1 MNQSN
6 SAISL
11 EKLVK
16 VYIKIREERV
26 KLKQDFTD
34 RDHKLDEQMETIK
47 EALLRHCKEHDV
59 TSVKTSEGLFYRSV
73 QHRYWTSDWESM
85 HAFVLEHAEPAL
97 LEKRIHQAHMKSFL
111 EDNPDVTPKGLNSD
125 SKYTVSVR
133 KK

>member
-16 VYIKIREERV
+16 VYVKIREERA

-34 RDHKLDEQMETIK
+34 RDQKLDGQMDTIK

-73 QHRYWTSDWESM
+73 QHRYWTNDW
-85 HAFVLEHAEPAL
+85 
-97 LEKRIHQAHMKSFL
+97 
-111 EDNPDVTPKGLNSD
+111 
-125 SKYTVSVR
+125 
-133 KK
+133 